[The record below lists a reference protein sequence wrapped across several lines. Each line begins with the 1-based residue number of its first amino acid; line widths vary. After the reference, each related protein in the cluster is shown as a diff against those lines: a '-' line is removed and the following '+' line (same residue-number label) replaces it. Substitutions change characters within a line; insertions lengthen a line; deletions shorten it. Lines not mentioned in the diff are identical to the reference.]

1 VTPLEENLSRS
12 WWHLVAHRCEIA
24 EPQAFVRLDWA
35 LGDLVVF
42 NDEGEIIAFDN
53 QCPHRGTRLF
63 TDKAGCAPALC
74 PYHGW
79 SYRGGR
85 VRIPLRETV
94 PAAEADSARLNA
106 YRTAWCGDFLFVGL
120 EPRQGLEAQLGDL
133 AAPLAAISRDVA
145 ARADFNSFDFECDWR
160 VAVENALEGYHVNHI
175 HPHTLAPLALR
186 NHQDGYSGAN
196 STYRAEIGEGRTAR
210 ALERLGKY
218 FDTAAGYPGYTS
230 LFVFPFAMVS
240 STFGYSYALQNFLPS
255 GEPHLTRFSS
265 RLLVAPTKPGAEGVT
280 GPFLAS
286 AAELNKTVFDE
297 DHAICRRVSRHYAAD
312 RPDRIFASSENRA
325 RHFWATLRALA

>member
-1 VTPLEENLSRS
+1 VTPLEERLSRS
-12 WWHLVAHRCEIA
+12 WWHLVAHRCEVA
-24 EPQAFVRLDWA
+24 EPRAFVRLDWA

-85 VRIPLRETV
+85 VRIPLRGTV
-94 PAAEADSARLNA
+94 PAGEADGARLNL

-120 EPRQGLEAQLGDL
+120 EPSQDLETQLGDL
-133 AAPLAAISRDVA
+133 ATPLAAISRDIA

-160 VAVENALEGYHVNHI
+160 VAVENALETDHINHI
-175 HPHTLAPLALR
+175 HPTTLAPLALR
-186 NHQDGYSGAN
+186 NHQDSYSGLN
-196 STYRAEIGEGRTAR
+196 SVYRAEIGERRTAR

-218 FDTAAGYPGYTS
+218 FDIAAGYPGYAS

-240 STFGYSYALQNFLPS
+240 STFGYSYALQNFIPS
-255 GEPHLTRFSS
+255 GEPRRTHFSS
-265 RLLVAPTKPGAEGVT
+265 RFLVATTTPGSEGVT
-280 GPFLAS
+280 APFLT
-286 AAELNKTVFDE
+286 AAAAFNRQVFDE
-297 DHAICRRVSRHYAAD
+297 DHAICQRVSPHYAIDA
-312 RPDRIFASSENRA
+312 PSRIFAHSEDRV
-325 RHFWATLRALA
+325 RHFWRGLRELA